1 MSKRILTGLSMG
13 VAFAGAVCARKE
25 APATAPAASGLVT
38 DKALVDGHLTEIAH
52 SKWDGGRT
60 ADLFDTDPK
69 TLARTENANPAI
81 LEFHLPEPRPL
92 KGISITLGGTDYA
105 VTATLQ
111 PQGGGPAKTFSR
123 EFRQMQPDPTLELD
137 FDTGAEPIAALRVE
151 IRDLQ
156 GGDGHIHIRTVKL
169 P

>member
-13 VAFAGAVCARKE
+13 IALAGAACARRE
-25 APATAPAASGLVT
+25 ASAPAPVAGGLVT
-38 DKALVDGHLTEIAH
+38 DKALVEGHLTEIAH
-52 SKWDGGRT
+52 SKWDGGQT
-60 ADLFDTDPK
+60 SDLFDADPK
-69 TLARTENANPAI
+69 TLARTEDANPAI
-81 LEFHLPEPRPL
+81 LEFRLPEPRPL

-111 PQGGGPAKTFSR
+111 PQGGGPAKTYSR
-123 EFRQMQPDPTLELD
+123 EFRQMKPDPTLDLD

-151 IRDLQ
+151 IQDLQ